1 MKTKP
6 FALLLIIFLAVVV
19 LGQQQP
25 QTITVWAPY
34 TIEPE
39 KIDADLNSKIRTE
52 GLEHSKVMWIE
63 HYFTDVY
70 GPRPTGSPNH
80 EAAAKWAVSTMT
92 GWGMKNAHLE
102 PWEWGHPGW
111 LPERAT
117 GFIISPVKANIKFE
131 AAPWTPSTKGT
142 VTGSVFAMKL
152 PENSTEAEL
161 TSYLNSVAEKV
172 KGGIVMTAAWQYVPV
187 DFNEP
192 QKRRPDDQVKAQYGP
207 PNQNAPAA
215 GGRGGRGGTG
225 GRGNAAPDA
234 PAANGRLTAQQ
245 ITQRI
250 NQFLK
255 DNPPALRL
263 QDAARSHGIIVA
275 QNQTGQN
282 YDEAGQY
289 PAAMLRNE
297 DYGRIWRILQDG
309 TPVNVEFNIVNHY
322 YPEGKTS
329 YNTIAEIPG
338 TDKADEVVML
348 GGHLDSWA
356 SATGATDNAIGCAI
370 MMEAARILET
380 VGAKPKRTIRVALW
394 SGEEE
399 GLRGSLAYVKSHFGS
414 AEMPKQ
420 PEYARF
426 DAYWNIDSGTGRVR
440 GAGIF
445 GPAQSGVIL
454 AQFLKPFE
462 DFGIYGAST
471 TNSRATGGTD
481 STSFNN
487 AGLPGIGGAQ
497 DPIEYN
503 SHTHHTN
510 LDTYERIVPED
521 VMKDAV
527 ITASVV
533 YHIANR
539 DKMMP
544 RFPGDEM
551 PALPAP
557 APAQRGTTGQRQ

>member
-1 MKTKP
+1 MKRKL
-6 FALLLIIFLAVVV
+6 FGLFLAAFLATIV
-19 LGQQQP
+19 LGQQP
-25 QTITVWAPY
+25 QTV
-34 TIEPE
+34 EPE
-39 KIDADLNSKIRTE
+39 KIDTDMNAKIRKE
-52 GLEHSKVMWIE
+52 GLERSKVMWIE
-63 HYFTDVY
+63 HFLTDVY
-70 GPRPTGSPNH
+70 GPRPTGTPNH
-80 EAAAKWAVSTMT
+80 EAAAKWAASTMT
-92 GWGMKNAHLE
+92 SWGMKNAHLE
-102 PWEWGHPGW
+102 SWDWGHPGW

-117 GFIISPVKANIKFE
+117 GFITSPVKANIKFE
-131 AAPWTPSTKGT
+131 SAPWTPSTKGT
-142 VTGSVFAMKL
+142 VTGSVFAMKI
-152 PENSTEAEL
+152 PEKPSEAEL
-161 TSYLNSVAEKV
+161 TAYLNSVQEKV
-172 KGGIVMTAAWQYVPV
+172 KGGIVMTTAWQYVPV

-207 PNQNAPAA
+207 NGSAA
-215 GGRGGRGGTG
+215 GGRGSRGGRGGRG
-225 GRGNAAPDA
+225 NAADA
-234 PAANGRLTAQQ
+234 PAADGRLTAQQ
-245 ITQRI
+245 ITQRVT
-250 NQFLK
+250 QFLK

-263 QDAARSHGIIVA
+263 QDAARAHGIIVA

-289 PAAMLRNE
+289 PAALLRNE

-309 TPVNVEFNIVNHY
+309 TPVNVEFNIVNRY

-356 SATGATDNAIGCAI
+356 SATGATDNAIGCAV
-370 MMEAARILET
+370 MMEAVRILES
-380 VGAKPKRTIRVALW
+380 VGAKPRRTIRVALW

-399 GLRGSLAYVKSHFGS
+399 GLRGSLAYVKEHFGS
-414 AEMPKQ
+414 AETPKE
-420 PEYARF
+420 PEYSRF

-440 GAGIF
+440 GAGVF

-487 AGLPGIGGAQ
+487 AGLPGIGGSQ

-527 ITASVV
+527 VTASVV

-544 RFPGDEM
+544 RFPAEDM

-557 APAQRGTTGQRQ
+557 APARGTTGQR